1 MLTSFQKPT
10 ISIRFNLLQVFP
22 SVPTFVFAVLL
33 ISSFKVLR
41 DYFLCF
47 TQFGGWVTKFVKI
60 ETVETATKLKQK

>member
-22 SVPTFVFAVLL
+22 SVPTFVFVF
-33 ISSFKVLR
+33 SSFNVLR

-60 ETVETATKLKQK
+60 ETMETATKLKQK